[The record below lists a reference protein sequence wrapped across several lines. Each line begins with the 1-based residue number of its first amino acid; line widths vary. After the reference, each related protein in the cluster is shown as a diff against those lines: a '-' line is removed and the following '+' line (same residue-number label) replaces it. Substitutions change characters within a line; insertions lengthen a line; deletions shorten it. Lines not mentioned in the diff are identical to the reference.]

1 MLPLLVSNI
10 SIICYSYLTYL
21 ELKHTKSPGTRDIPS
36 SKMPHLK
43 NFHDIQL
50 EVSYF
55 YAKYLNFYMSVS
67 TISTIC
73 HS

>member
-36 SKMPHLK
+36 SKMPHLEILQWNTIRGIK
-43 NFHDIQL
+43 
-50 EVSYF
+50 
-55 YAKYLNFYMSVS
+55 YAKYLIFYMSVS